1 MPTCRLAVIAQYL
14 HSKLNGALR
23 WALFLSVASSATL
36 YAHTQTAEHKQE
48 QAAAEQLRFV
58 TTNAEFTLL
67 HEMGHLLIHELKLPV
82 LGREEDAADQLGF
95 IGLFLIYDRQQTPDF
110 PMRLLDVA
118 DYWRLEWQHTKD
130 PDEMIHAWDSHAL
143 DEQRFYNI
151 ACLAY
156 GSDPEN
162 LEWIIEMTGLP
173 EERAF
178 YCQDEYEQA
187 KYAALWFRE
196 HFKRS
201 PEQPIKHHIRVIYDP
216 PPYHLDGGGDLLE
229 KVKASGELE
238 AVAERASEFF
248 ALPRNLTLR
257 VTSCGTPDSWYNIN
271 SGELT
276 LCYERIA
283 HFKKLARK
291 LPRLNPALLDPQAQ

>member
-1 MPTCRLAVIAQYL
+1 MSRTWLTAAPRLIDFKRWVKHCIALSLCLISSTVLAVENKI
-14 HSKLNGALR
+14 SD
-23 WALFLSVASSATL
+23 
-36 YAHTQTAEHKQE
+36 
-48 QAAAEQLRFV
+48 EQLRFV
-58 TTNAEFTLL
+58 TSNSEFTLL

-110 PMRLLDVA
+110 PKRLLDVA
-118 DYWRLEWQHTKD
+118 DYWRLEWQLAKTAEETI
-130 PDEMIHAWDSHAL
+130 PAWDSHAL

-156 GSDPEN
+156 GSDPKN
-162 LEWIIEMTGLP
+162 LEWIIQTTGLP

-201 PEQPIKHHIRVIYDP
+201 HQQPVKHRIQVVYDS
-216 PPYHLDGGGDLLE
+216 PPYQFDGDSDLLE

-238 AVAERASEFF
+238 ALAKRASEFF
-248 ALPRNLTLR
+248 ALPRDLTLR
-257 VTSCGTPDSWYNIN
+257 ISSCGTPDSWYNSH

-276 LCYERIA
+276 LCYEHIA
-283 HFKKLARK
+283 HFKKLASQR
-291 LPRLNPALLDPQAQ
+291 PALILP

>member
-1 MPTCRLAVIAQYL
+1 MFKRRLKPIKKYATIDL
-14 HSKLNGALR
+14 L
-23 WALFLSVASSATL
+23 WLFIRQLCSVFCLL
-36 YAHTQTAEHKQE
+36 YATGSAAQEH
-48 QAAAEQLRFV
+48 ASAEQLRFV
-58 TTNAEFTLL
+58 TTNSEFTLL
-67 HEMGHLLIHELKLPV
+67 HEMGHLLIHELQLPV

-95 IGLFLIYDRQQTPDF
+95 IGLFLIHERQQTPDF

-118 DYWRLEWQHTKD
+118 DYWRLEWQNAQDSEQQTQ
-130 PDEMIHAWDSHAL
+130 AWDSHAL

-156 GSDPEN
+156 GSDPKN

-196 HFKRS
+196 HFKRTS
-201 PEQPIKHHIRVIYDP
+201 GEPVKHRIHVIYDTP
-216 PPYHLDGGGDLLE
+216 PHHLDGGSELLE

-238 AVAERASEFF
+238 SVAERASEFF
-248 ALPRNLTLR
+248 VLPRDLTLR
-257 VTSCGTPDSWYNIN
+257 VASCGAPDSWYNTI

-283 HFKKLARK
+283 HFRKLARK
-291 LPRLNPALLDPQAQ
+291 VPRLHPQALTE

>member
-1 MPTCRLAVIAQYL
+1 MTKPTKAVLPSCTRILTRWLKALITVSFCLLGSTALQAQ
-14 HSKLNGALR
+14 AQ
-23 WALFLSVASSATL
+23 ATP
-36 YAHTQTAEHKQE
+36 
-48 QAAAEQLRFV
+48 EQLRFV
-58 TTNAEFTLL
+58 TSNSEFTLL

-110 PMRLLDVA
+110 PHRLLDVA
-118 DYWRLEWQHTKD
+118 DYWRLEWQYSKST
-130 PDEMIHAWDSHAL
+130 EYASQAWDRHAL
-143 DEQRFYNI
+143 DEQRFYNM

-156 GSDPEN
+156 GSDPKN

-173 EERAF
+173 DERAF

-187 KYAALWFRE
+187 RYAALWFRE

-201 PEQPIKHHIRVIYDP
+201 AEQPTRHRIQVIYEP
-216 PPYHLDGGGDLLE
+216 PPYHLDGGSDLLE

-238 AVAERASEFF
+238 AIAQRASEFF
-248 ALPRNLTLR
+248 DLPRDLTLR
-257 VTSCGTPDSWYNIN
+257 VASCGAPDSWYNIQ

-283 HFKKLARK
+283 HFRKLARQ
-291 LPRLNPALLDPQAQ
+291 LPRLAN

>member
-1 MPTCRLAVIAQYL
+1 LAVENKI
-14 HSKLNGALR
+14 SD
-23 WALFLSVASSATL
+23 
-36 YAHTQTAEHKQE
+36 
-48 QAAAEQLRFV
+48 EQLRFV
-58 TTNAEFTLL
+58 TSNSEFTLL

-110 PMRLLDVA
+110 PKRLLDVA
-118 DYWRLEWQHTKD
+118 DYWRLEWQLAKTAEETI
-130 PDEMIHAWDSHAL
+130 PAWDSHAL

-156 GSDPEN
+156 GSDPKN

-187 KYAALWFRE
+187 KYAAVWFRE

-201 PEQPIKHHIRVIYDP
+201 DDQPVKHRIRVIYDS
-216 PPYHLDGGGDLLE
+216 PPYHLEGGSDLLE

-238 AVAERASEFF
+238 SVAERASEFF
-248 ALPRNLTLR
+248 VLPRDLTLR
-257 VTSCGTPDSWYNIN
+257 VTSCGAPDSWYNIN

-291 LPRLNPALLDPQAQ
+291 LPRLNPQTTDTLSPINQLKH

>member
-1 MPTCRLAVIAQYL
+1 MFSDWLNSAHKHSIAAQSKRFQSLCCAFALLLYGMTSHAIEQPTP
-14 HSKLNGALR
+14 
-23 WALFLSVASSATL
+23 
-36 YAHTQTAEHKQE
+36 
-48 QAAAEQLRFV
+48 EQLRFV
-58 TTNAEFTLL
+58 TTNSEFTLL

-95 IGLFLIYDRQQTPDF
+95 IGLFMIHDRQQTPDF
-110 PMRLLDVA
+110 PERLLDVA
-118 DYWRLEWQHTKD
+118 DYWRLEWLRAKEPGEAIQ
-130 PDEMIHAWDSHAL
+130 AWDSHAL

-156 GSDPEN
+156 GSDPKN

-196 HFKRS
+196 HFKRTAN
-201 PEQPIKHHIRVIYDP
+201 QPIKHHIKVIYEP
-216 PPYHLDGGGDLLE
+216 PPHHLDGGSELLD
-229 KVKASGELE
+229 KVQASGELE
-238 AVAERASEFF
+238 AVALRASEFF
-248 ALPRNLTLR
+248 ALPRDLTLR
-257 VTSCGTPDSWYNIN
+257 VTSCGAPDSWYNTN

-283 HFKKLARK
+283 HFRKLARK
-291 LPRLNPALLDPQAQ
+291 LPRLNQTTD

>member
-1 MPTCRLAVIAQYL
+1 MRKPSPAPQHSAVTPTKRIKQLCCMLAC
-14 HSKLNGALR
+14 
-23 WALFLSVASSATL
+23 LFYACASPA
-36 YAHTQTAEHKQE
+36 QE
-48 QAAAEQLRFV
+48 QASPEQLRFV

-95 IGLFLIYDRQQTPDF
+95 IGLFLIHNRQQTPDF

-118 DYWRLEWQHTKD
+118 DYWRLEWQSVKNST
-130 PDEMIHAWDSHAL
+130 EQIQAWDSHAL

-156 GSDPEN
+156 GSDPKN

-196 HFKRS
+196 HFKRTAN
-201 PEQPIKHHIRVIYDP
+201 QPIQHRIQVIYEP
-216 PPYHLDGGGDLLE
+216 PPYHLEGGNDLLE

-238 AVAERASEFF
+238 AVAERASTFF
-248 ALPRNLTLR
+248 ALPRDLTLR
-257 VTSCGTPDSWYNIN
+257 IASCGAPDSWYNTN

-283 HFKKLARK
+283 YFRKLARQ
-291 LPRLNPALLDPQAQ
+291 LPRLNPHTD

>member
-1 MPTCRLAVIAQYL
+1 MFSQLQKPVQRRST
-14 HSKLNGALR
+14 
-23 WALFLSVASSATL
+23 ATL
-36 YAHTQTAEHKQE
+36 FKLFKQFCYAFMCLSYAVTAPAQEH
-48 QAAAEQLRFV
+48 ATPEQLRFV
-58 TTNAEFTLL
+58 TTNSEFTLL

-110 PMRLLDVA
+110 PIRLLDVA
-118 DYWRLEWQHTKD
+118 DYWRLEWQRAKD
-130 PDEMIHAWDSHAL
+130 PAEEIQAWDSHAL

-156 GSDPEN
+156 GSDPKN

-178 YCQDEYEQA
+178 YCQDEYQQA
-187 KYAALWFRE
+187 NYAALWFRE
-196 HFKRS
+196 HFKRTKN
-201 PEQPIKHHIRVIYDP
+201 QPIKHRIQVIYEP
-216 PPYHLDGGGDLLE
+216 PPHHLDGGSDLLE

-248 ALPRNLTLR
+248 VLPRDLTLR
-257 VTSCGTPDSWYNIN
+257 VTSCGAPDSWYNTN
-271 SGELT
+271 SGELI

-283 HFKKLARK
+283 HFRKLARK
-291 LPRLNPALLDPQAQ
+291 LPRLNPQTAQD

>member
-1 MPTCRLAVIAQYL
+1 MFNLRLKPIKK
-14 HSKLNGALR
+14 HTTISSLR
-23 WALFLSVASSATL
+23 LFTLRLCSVFFLLYATSSVA
-36 YAHTQTAEHKQE
+36 QEHDS
-48 QAAAEQLRFV
+48 AEQLRFV
-58 TTNAEFTLL
+58 TTNSEFTLL
-67 HEMGHLLIHELKLPV
+67 HEMGHLLIHELQLPV

-95 IGLFLIYDRQQTPDF
+95 IGLFLIHDRQQTPDF

-118 DYWRLEWQHTKD
+118 DYWRLEWQSTQD
-130 PDEMIHAWDSHAL
+130 SDQQIQAWDSHAL

-156 GSDPEN
+156 GSDPKN

-196 HFKRS
+196 HFKRTNGE
-201 PEQPIKHHIRVIYDP
+201 PVKHLIHVIYDTP
-216 PPYHLDGGGDLLE
+216 PHHLDGGSELLE

-238 AVAERASEFF
+238 SVAERASEFF
-248 ALPRNLTLR
+248 VLPRDLTLR
-257 VTSCGTPDSWYNIN
+257 VASCGAPDSWYNTI

-283 HFKKLARK
+283 HFRKLARK
-291 LPRLNPALLDPQAQ
+291 LPRLHPQALTE